1 MAGPDKGRKTTI
13 VDIAE
18 ASGVSVATV
27 SRILNNKPDVAEET
41 RERVLRVMD
50 EIGFAP
56 RNAWQQ
62 IRSGKSHQVAMHFPQ
77 DFNPPA
83 HRIIT
88 AAALG
93 VEDAGYSI
101 TIMTRSLSDAD
112 LLGIL
117 RSGRA
122 DAMILL
128 EVLVDDRRAE
138 VLRDAG
144 YPFVMIGRR
153 ADNEGL
159 SYVDVHIEHGI
170 DLAMEHLAG
179 LGHERIGLVTLDP
192 VLGGRVYGF
201 TTWAIQA
208 YDQACARLGMRP
220 ARRVTSMELEEAEAV
235 VRDLLSEEP
244 AVTALIAPQEHAV
257 VGVLKAAQ
265 SLGLRIPDELS
276 VIGTLSESMSELA
289 TPPLTTVSFPADEMG
304 GQAARILL
312 EQLAGRRTTPRQVM
326 ITPELVIRGSTGV
339 APLRVAGVRAAR

>member
-1 MAGPDKGRKTTI
+1 VAGSDKGRKTTI

-27 SRILNNKPDVAEET
+27 SRILNNKPDVAGDT

-62 IRSGKSHQVAMHFPQ
+62 IRSGKSHQIAMHFPQ

-101 TIMTRSLSDAD
+101 TIMTRGLSDAD

-153 ADNEGL
+153 ADNAGL

-170 DLAMEHLAG
+170 DLAMEHLAA

-192 VLGGRVYGF
+192 VLGDQVYGF

-208 YDQACARLGMRP
+208 YERACGRLGMRP
-220 ARRVTSMELEEAEAV
+220 ARRVTTMALDEAEAV
-235 VRDLLSEEP
+235 VRALLSDEP
-244 AVTALIAPQEHAV
+244 DVTALIAPQEHAV

-265 SLGLRIPDELS
+265 ALGLRIPADLS

-289 TPPLTTVSFPADEMG
+289 TPPLTTMSFPADEMG
-304 GQAARILL
+304 GEAALILL
-312 EQLAGRRTTPRQVM
+312 DQLAGRRTSPRQVM
-326 ITPELVIRGSTGV
+326 ITPELVVRGSTG
-339 APLRVAGVRAAR
+339 AARVHEIGASPAR